1 MEQIIYGVCFSFGKK
16 EDAIVTVICKV
27 GLGVLR
33 SVRTSLCLYDTKKKK
48 LLRFIE
54 RRICNIELDNQ
65 RLVLDLVVLFS
76 SKLEIESPSHPVI

>member
-16 EDAIVTVICKV
+16 EDAIVTVICKG

-33 SVRTSLCLYDTKKKK
+33 SVRTSLCLYDTKKK

-54 RRICNIELDNQ
+54 RRICNSELDKQ
-65 RLVLDLVVLFS
+65 RLILDLVVLFS